1 MARPE
6 RRDADYFPFYVKDG
20 KTLFILESKYG
31 LQGIGFFTNL
41 MRFLTRQTDHH
52 ICIADESDRLYFFA
66 QLHCPEDIGMDM
78 LGMMVKTGKIDP
90 QLWEEKRVIVS
101 EDLLKSLVG
110 AYTNRKNEIVKLEEI
125 RVSYINNPI
134 PPVSITTET
143 ELNPENEGHN
153 TQSKLKYSKLKYNS
167 KKPQRNKTPLPD
179 NFSISESVK
188 TWAKNKGHDRLQDH
202 LESFISKCKANG
214 YQYIDWDA
222 AFMEAIRSD
231 WAKLKPSGNRN
242 GKPAP
247 SPSPPQPIYSICPK
261 CHKEVLTDDCFKDN
275 CIHCAPRLTPD
286 AIKILTA
293 NFGAARKAP
302 TPAPEPDID
311 PNDIPFD

>member
-1 MARPE
+1 M
-6 RRDADYFPFYVKDG
+6 
-20 KTLFILESKYG
+20 
-31 LQGIGFFTNL
+31 
-41 MRFLTRQTDHH
+41 
-52 ICIADESDRLYFFA
+52 
-66 QLHCPEDIGMDM
+66 
-78 LGMMVKTGKIDP
+78 
-90 QLWEEKRVIVS
+90 
-101 EDLLKSLVG
+101 
-110 AYTNRKNEIVKLEEI
+110 
-125 RVSYINNPI
+125 
-134 PPVSITTET
+134 
-143 ELNPENEGHN
+143 
-153 TQSKLKYSKLKYNS
+153 
-167 KKPQRNKTPLPD
+167 PD